1 MRYDWPSDQHL
12 RWNYSHQHC
21 RKEKW
26 ATILTS
32 NSSLSEDTKEV
43 FEEAECKPSTYT
55 TISGNI
61 VDTFAF
67 HAALIGIA
75 ILIGQ
80 IIVKLFNRFITV

>member
-1 MRYDWPSDQHL
+1 M
-12 RWNYSHQHC
+12 
-21 RKEKW
+21 
-26 ATILTS
+26 
-32 NSSLSEDTKEV
+32 V